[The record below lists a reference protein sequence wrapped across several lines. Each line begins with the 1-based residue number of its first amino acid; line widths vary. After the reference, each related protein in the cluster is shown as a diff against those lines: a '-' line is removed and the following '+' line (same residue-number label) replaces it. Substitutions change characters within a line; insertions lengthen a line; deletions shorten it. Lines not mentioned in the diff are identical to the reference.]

1 MTLDLIKIRRD
12 LHQIPEIGL
21 EEFKT
26 QAYLLER
33 IAEMTEGKDFVEKRT
48 WRTGILVYLHGHAP
62 EKTIGWRT
70 DIDGLPIVEETGLD
84 FKSTH
89 EGRMHACGHD
99 GHIAGLLGA
108 ASILKEMES
117 EQKAL

>member
-99 GHIAGLLGA
+99 MHMTTALGLLDQMLQSTA
-108 ASILKEMES
+108 
-117 EQKAL
+117 